1 MSNRIPIEFT
11 SSTNEVIRGIQ
22 ITRTGANPIL
32 LVHSFDADLDEFGSL
47 PEQLHARGYEPIAI
61 DLIGHGLSDGE
72 HELSRVH
79 ADVRSVVQQIAS
91 TSRAIGCIMSGRTAT
106 VGAHIGRD
114 ENVVAQVFVNPEL
127 DDEMKTGETR
137 KQSIRLLIHGD
148 DPNVAAT
155 KTKSF
160 FSYLLGEKM
169 MVLSSDSHLGL
180 AQLSKVDHIRN
191 HMEIFFHRYLSQK
204 SETKPMAPSK
214 D

>member
-22 ITRTGANPIL
+22 IARTGANPIL

-47 PEQLHARGYEPIAI
+47 PEQLHARGYAPIAI
-61 DLIGHGLSDGE
+61 DLIGHGLSDGT
-72 HELSRVH
+72 HEPSRVH
-79 ADVRSVVQQIAS
+79 ADVLSVVQQIGNKDG
-91 TSRAIGCIMSGRTAT
+91 AIGCVMSGRAAT

-114 ENVVAQVFVNPEL
+114 DNVVAQVLINPEL
-127 DDEMKTGETR
+127 DDETMTGELR
-137 KQSIRLLIHGD
+137 RQSIRLIIHGD

-155 KTKSF
+155 KTKKY

-180 AQLSKVDHIRN
+180 AQLGQVDHIRN